1 MARLL
6 SFALGLAAGAR
17 ACSNILVTKGA
28 SADGRAHV
36 SYNADDAALIGAVS
50 HWPGRRHP
58 PGATRDV
65 YSWDSGAF
73 LGVIPEPEATL
84 NVVGNANEAGVV
96 IGETTHG
103 GLALLS
109 NVGKTGANGTL
120 LDYGSL
126 IWITLQRARTARE
139 AVATMVALCEAY
151 GYASDLEGFS
161 ITDGDE
167 VG

>member
-58 PGATRDV
+58 PGATR
-65 YSWDSGAF
+65 
-73 LGVIPEPEATL
+73 E
-84 NVVGNANEAGVV
+84 
-96 IGETTHG
+96 
-103 GLALLS
+103 LS
-109 NVGKTGANGTL
+109 
-120 LDYGSL
+120 
-126 IWITLQRARTARE
+126 
-139 AVATMVALCEAY
+139 
-151 GYASDLEGFS
+151 
-161 ITDGDE
+161 
-167 VG
+167 